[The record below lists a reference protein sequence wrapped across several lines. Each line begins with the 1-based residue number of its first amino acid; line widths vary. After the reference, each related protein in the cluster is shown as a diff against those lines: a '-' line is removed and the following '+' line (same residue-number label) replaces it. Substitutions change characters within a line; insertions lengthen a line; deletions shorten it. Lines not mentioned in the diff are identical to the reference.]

1 MTNHSR
7 SCHPPKST
15 TSGEIHS
22 PISQAKGFLSI
33 AILLLIVL
41 LLLGGCAKT
50 NYPVSPRTTSSS
62 SNKATQ
68 KPYTIKNIT
77 YYPIP
82 HAHGFT
88 ERGLASWYGKKFHG
102 RTTSNGERY
111 NMYAMTAAHKT
122 LPMNTMLL
130 VKNLENGK
138 ETIVR
143 VNDRGPFVR
152 GRIIDLSYS
161 AAQNLGIVQ
170 KGLAKVQI
178 VALADTNQLAAS
190 TSGRKPLPDLFH
202 GEYYVQ
208 IGSFSQRNNA
218 MKLIKTFTDAGHNAV
233 INTHQGLERVYY
245 RVHVYAGNE
254 LTRAKRA
261 EAALIQHGYNDAF
274 LVAR

>member
-1 MTNHSR
+1 MNHSL
-7 SCHPPKST
+7 SCHHV
-15 TSGEIHS
+15 TSSAFSEDHS
-22 PISQAKGFLSI
+22 PITPAKSFLSI
-33 AILLLIVL
+33 AILLSIVL
-41 LLLGGCAKT
+41 LFLGGCTKT
-50 NYPVSPRTTSSS
+50 NYPASPGTTSNSS
-62 SNKATQ
+62 KKATQ

-88 ERGLASWYGKKFHG
+88 ERGVASWYGKKFHG

-161 AAQNLGIVQ
+161 AAQNLDIVQ
-170 KGLAKVQI
+170 KGLARVQI
-178 VALADTNQLAAS
+178 VALADTTQLAAS
-190 TSGRKPLPDLFH
+190 TSGRKPLPDLSH

-218 MKLIKTFTDAGHNAV
+218 LKLIKTFTDAGHNAV
-233 INTHQGLERVYY
+233 LNTHQGLDRVYY

-254 LTRAKRA
+254 LTRARRA